1 MVPRKSPDSPFG
13 ATLSRYLL
21 RNPHL
26 TRDQLALGINQD
38 PAVITDMCKGRRLT
52 GFQARQR
59 VLRIIAWLH
68 EHKALFSLEEADTLL
83 TAADMAPLDPDRP
96 EEAALWRMLTDPDLL
111 EPHNDALAFTIS
123 HPITVPARFYGR
135 SRILERLFD
144 LWRDRIQHAIILGP
158 RYSGKTSLL
167 YFLQRLQATAPI
179 NLRPDQ
185 TSEWISRA
193 SQIRWVYVDFRN
205 PNMGNVAYLLRY
217 LLHRMGMPAPRSV
230 MLDTFIAT
238 VSAQLRSPTI
248 ILFDE
253 VGIARERYHELGC
266 SFWDGLSSLAQTG
279 THQRLGYVLTA
290 ESSPESPV
298 FDIRFFGI
306 NGYLAHLGAFEI
318 HEARQLIASSPIP
331 FPEEDTEWIL
341 ETSNLWPLP
350 LQILCHERLSAL
362 QSGERGTEWRERA
375 CHHLA
380 LYHACFTAV

>member
-1 MVPRKSPDSPFG
+1 MSRKSPDSAFG

-26 TRDQLALGINQD
+26 TRDQLAAGINQD
-38 PAVITDMCKGRRLT
+38 PAVITDMCKGRRLS
-52 GFQARQR
+52 GLQARQR
-59 VLRIIAWLH
+59 VLRMIAWLH
-68 EHKALFSLEEADTLL
+68 EHRALFSLEEADTLL
-83 TAADMAPLDPDRP
+83 AAADMAPLDPDRP
-96 EEAALWRMLTDPDLL
+96 EEAELWRALNDPDLL
-111 EPHNDALAFTIS
+111 NLDITAPAFTIS
-123 HPITVPARFYGR
+123 HPITAPVRFYGR

-167 YFLQRLQATAPI
+167 YYLQRLQAATPDRLRSDQI
-179 NLRPDQ
+179 NGW
-185 TSEWISRA
+185 TSRA

-205 PNMGNVAYLLRY
+205 PNMGSTAYLLRY
-217 LLHRMGMPAPRSV
+217 LLQRMGMPAPRSV
-230 MLDTFIAT
+230 TLDAFVAT
-238 VSAQLRSPTI
+238 VSAQLHSPTI

-253 VGIARERYHELGC
+253 VGIARERYHELGR

-290 ESSPESPV
+290 ESSPEAPP

-306 NGYLAHLGAFEI
+306 NGYLAHLGPFEVD
-318 HEARQLIASSPIP
+318 EARQLIASSPIP
-331 FPEEDTEWIL
+331 FPEEDAEWIL

-362 QSGERGTEWRERA
+362 QSGEQGTEWRERA
-375 CHHLA
+375 CQHLD
-380 LYHACFTAV
+380 LYHACFAMV

>member
-1 MVPRKSPDSPFG
+1 MMPRKSPDSPFG

-26 TRDQLALGINQD
+26 TRDQLAAGIHQD

-59 VLRIIAWLH
+59 ILRIIAWLH
-68 EHKALFSLEEADTLL
+68 ENKALFSLEEADALL

-96 EEAALWRMLTDPDLL
+96 EEAALWRMLNDPDLL
-111 EPHNDALAFTIS
+111 ESHHTAPVFTIS

-135 SRILERLFD
+135 SRIVERLFD

-179 NLRPDQ
+179 GLRPDQ
-185 TSEWISRA
+185 TNDWISRV
-193 SQIRWVYVDFRN
+193 SRIRWVYVDFRN
-205 PNMGNVAYLLRY
+205 PNMGNAAYLLRY
-217 LLHRMGMPAPRSV
+217 LLHRMGMPAPRGV
-230 MLDTFIAT
+230 MLDSFIAT

-253 VGIARERYHELGC
+253 VGIARERYHELGRP
-266 SFWDGLSSLAQTG
+266 FWDGLSSLAQTG
-279 THQRLGYVLTA
+279 TYQRLGYVLTA
-290 ESSPESPV
+290 ESTIESPV
-298 FDIRFFGI
+298 FDVQFFGI
-306 NGYLAHLGAFEI
+306 NGHLVHLGPFEI

-331 FPEEDTEWIL
+331 FSEEDTEWIL

-362 QSGERGTEWRERA
+362 QLGEKGTEWRERA

-380 LYHACFTAV
+380 LYRACFTAV